1 MLDKK
6 IELLPFAP
14 YSTKAIEDWINEE
27 ARRGWQVVGA
37 VPFVPILIKFSRGDG
52 GPYHILMDDPD
63 EKDSVCL
70 LPGCGFV
77 VRGKLNEFDVSGFDQ
92 NTSLVK
98 LSLRGL
104 IFALAEIIACML
116 FLCYVDSAENFNWL
130 STRGVIGLIYICST
144 GYGMVYSLYTM
155 FAGVIRFPDR
165 RRSIWPTVAYY
176 VIFCTSIITL
186 ITLLPFIFSED
197 AINGIR
203 AVLQN
208 R

>member
-1 MLDKK
+1 MPDKK

-27 ARRGWQVVGA
+27 ARRGWQVAGA
-37 VPFVPILIKFSRGDG
+37 VPFVPILIKFSRGDVG
-52 GPYHILMDDPD
+52 SYHILMDDPD
-63 EKDSVCL
+63 EKDCVCL

-77 VRGKLNEFDVSGFDQ
+77 VRGELNEFDVSGFDQ

-98 LSLRGL
+98 RSLRGL

-116 FLCYVDSAENFNWL
+116 FLYYVDSVENFNWL

-144 GYGMVYSLYTM
+144 VYGMVYSLYTM

-165 RRSIWPTVAYY
+165 RRSIWPMVAYY
-176 VIFCTSIITL
+176 VTFHLSIIAL
-186 ITLLPFIFSED
+186 IILLPCIFSED
-197 AINGIR
+197 AINGFKGI
-203 AVLQN
+203 LQN

>member
-1 MLDKK
+1 MPDKK

-27 ARRGWQVVGA
+27 ARREWQVAGA
-37 VPFVPILIKFSRGDG
+37 VPFIPILVKFIRGEG

-63 EKDSVCL
+63 AKDSVCL

-77 VRGKLNEFDVSGFDQ
+77 VRGELNEFDVSGFDQ

-104 IFALAEIIACML
+104 IFALSEIIACML
-116 FLCYVDSAENFNWL
+116 LLYYVDSAENFDWL
-130 STRGVIGLIYICST
+130 SIRGVIGLIYICST
-144 GYGMVYSLYTM
+144 LYGMVYSIYAM
-155 FAGVIRFPDR
+155 FLGVIRFPHR
-165 RRSIWPTVAYY
+165 RCSIWPTVAYY
-176 VIFCTSIITL
+176 VTFYLSIIAL
-186 ITLLPFIFSED
+186 IILLPCIFSED
-197 AINGIR
+197 AINGFKGI
-203 AVLQN
+203 LQN

>member
-1 MLDKK
+1 MPDKK

-37 VPFVPILIKFSRGDG
+37 VPFVPIIIKFGRGDG

-63 EKDSVCL
+63 EKDCVCL

-77 VRGKLNEFDVSGFDQ
+77 VRGELNEFDVSGFDQ
-92 NTSLVK
+92 NKSLVK

-104 IFALAEIIACML
+104 IVALAEIIACML
-116 FLCYVDSAENFNWL
+116 FLCYVDSVENFNWL

-144 GYGMVYSLYTM
+144 VYGMVYSLYTM

-165 RRSIWPTVAYY
+165 RRSIWPMVAYY
-176 VIFCTSIITL
+176 VTFYLSIITL
-186 ITLLPFIFSED
+186 IILLPYIFSED
-197 AINGIR
+197 AINGFKS
-203 AVLQN
+203 VLQN
-208 R
+208 Q